1 MAVINEIPLWNFVK
15 GCLIIIITIII
26 ITVII
31 IINND
36 NVLAKKD
43 SLNPVTVIYKRF
55 NLQDRKKFF

>member
-1 MAVINEIPLWNFVK
+1 MTVITEIPLWNFVK
-15 GCLIIIITIII
+15 GCLIIIIK
-26 ITVII
+26 VII

-55 NLQDRKKFF
+55 NLQDRKKLF

>member
-1 MAVINEIPLWNFVK
+1 MTVINEIPLWNFVK
-15 GCLIIIITIII
+15 GCLIII

-55 NLQDRKKFF
+55 NLQDRKKLF